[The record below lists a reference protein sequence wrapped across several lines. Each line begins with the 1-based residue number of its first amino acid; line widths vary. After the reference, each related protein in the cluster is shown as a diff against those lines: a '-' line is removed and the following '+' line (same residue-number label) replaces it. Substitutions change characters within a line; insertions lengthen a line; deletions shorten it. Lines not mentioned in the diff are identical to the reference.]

1 VAIFE
6 GQLHID
12 KADRFALVT
21 ARFNE
26 FIVDRLVEG
35 AMDCLLRHGGGESQ
49 VDIFRVPGSFELPQV
64 ALEVA
69 RTGKYAGVALIG
81 AVIRGG
87 TPHFDMIAAEV
98 TKGAAQVALETGVP
112 LVFGVRVPG
121 SFELPQVAL
130 EVARTGKYAGVALI
144 GAVIRGG
151 TPHFDMIAAEVTK
164 GAAQVALETGVP
176 LVFGV
181 LTTDTV
187 EQAIERAGT
196 KMGNKGWEA
205 AQSLIE
211 MVNLRRAM
219 KHKKGK

>member
-6 GQLHID
+6 GQLHVN
-12 KADRFALVT
+12 KADRFALVA

-26 FIVDRLVEG
+26 FIVDRLVDG
-35 AMDCLLRHGGGESQ
+35 AMDCLLRHGGSESQ
-49 VDIFRVPGSFELPQV
+49 VDIFKVPGSFELPQM
-64 ALEVA
+64 ALGVA
-69 RTGKYAGVALIG
+69 RTGDYAGVALIG

-98 TKGAAQVALETGVP
+98 TKGAAQVA
-112 LVFGVRVPG
+112 
-121 SFELPQVAL
+121 
-130 EVARTGKYAGVALI
+130 
-144 GAVIRGG
+144 
-151 TPHFDMIAAEVTK
+151 M
-164 GAAQVALETGVP
+164 ETGVP

-187 EQAIERAGT
+187 DQAIERAGT

-211 MVNLRRAM
+211 MVDLHRALL
-219 KHKKGK
+219 KQTKGK